1 MLHSKL
7 IGILL
12 TVFSFLGGFFVIS
25 IIFLSAEIIPMYQV
39 LVVQSGSMEPT
50 IMTGDVIVI
59 KKSYEYKTGDVITF
73 NDTHSRRVTH
83 RISANVSGKKDEF
96 VTKGDANRTEDNAV
110 VNISDI
116 LGKVVY
122 TIPDLGYFIVF
133 AKKPVGI
140 AIFLIVPSVLI
151 VLDEIIGL
159 FFRRKNH
166 D

>member
-1 MLHSKL
+1 MVHSKL

-25 IIFLSAEIIPMYQV
+25 AIFFSAEIIPMYHV

-59 KKSYEYKTGDVITF
+59 KKSYEYEIGDVITF
-73 NDTHSRRVTH
+73 NDTQSRMVTH
-83 RISANVSGKKDEF
+83 RISANVSENKNEF
-96 VTKGDANRTEDNAV
+96 ITKGDANRTEDNAV
-110 VNISDI
+110 VSISDVI
-116 LGKVVY
+116 GKVVY
-122 TIPDLGYFIVF
+122 TIPDLGFFIVF

-151 VLDEIIGL
+151 VLDELIGL
-159 FFRRKNH
+159 FSRRKRNY
-166 D
+166 